1 MGWCVKNKRRGAE
14 RLCKRLFILYL
25 DDIKYDAPDDH
36 RAKSCNI
43 LCHLK
48 VARFNEA
55 YPPLK
60 PYYVDFIKKKPRRRS
75 LFIINLPHIIL
86 PKKKEKKRKKEFSN
100 SNPLLE
106 KEKEI
111 RSKMGVY
118 LRAMRSVVETRASS
132 LNPKKKKKRQLSS
145 NSDICNAWSPTLGGN
160 EIEIQASITPFPRRG
175 ETRRRNGTRESV
187 WAFDISLSLSSFY
200 PLSFEGE
207 GREKEERL
215 NGVKSGARS
224 QYRDVLFS
232 IDAQPREEYRA
243 GVHAARRWL
252 TVVSRL
258 TVNHRA
264 HRFSL
269 LVTVSVARNR
279 PVTITSERYHLSS
292 RAYWFYKGS
301 GQPCTARYRFYPT
314 SSRDPGQGWR
324 YSRLPKGP
332 KVSR

>member
-86 PKKKEKKRKKEFSN
+86 PKKKEKKRRKEFSN

-132 LNPKKKKKRQLSS
+132 LNPKKKKKTTVFELWHLQRL
-145 NSDICNAWSPTLGGN
+145 IPNAWRQRNRNTSLHN
-160 EIEIQASITPFPRRG
+160 SISKAG
-175 ETRRRNGTRESV
+175 RNTSKERNAWERVS
-187 WAFDISLSLSSFY
+187 FRYLSLSLSSFY

-314 SSRDPGQGWR
+314 SSRDPDQGWR

>member
-118 LRAMRSVVETRASS
+118 LRAMRSVIETRASS
-132 LNPKKKKKRQLSS
+132 LNPKKKKKTTVFELWHLQRL
-145 NSDICNAWSPTLGGN
+145 IPNAWRQRNRNTSLHNSISKAGRNTSKERNAWERVSFRYLSLSLLFLSAEFRGRGTRKGGKVKRCKKRGAEPISGRVVFHRCATAWGISSRSARSPTLINSGLAIN
-160 EIEIQASITPFPRRG
+160 SKSQSASI
-175 ETRRRNGTRESV
+175 
-187 WAFDISLSLSSFY
+187 
-200 PLSFEGE
+200 
-207 GREKEERL
+207 
-215 NGVKSGARS
+215 
-224 QYRDVLFS
+224 
-232 IDAQPREEYRA
+232 QP
-243 GVHAARRWL
+243 
-252 TVVSRL
+252 S
-258 TVNHRA
+258 
-264 HRFSL
+264 
-269 LVTVSVARNR
+269 RNR
-279 PVTITSERYHLSS
+279 IR
-292 RAYWFYKGS
+292 
-301 GQPCTARYRFYPT
+301 
-314 SSRDPGQGWR
+314 
-324 YSRLPKGP
+324 GP
-332 KVSR
+332 